1 MKNNQGLQ
9 GHLKRT
15 ISLARMWCQMSYFG
29 PGAGTLVHESNR
41 RITTCNIVKR
51 RQMELVDTMIRRRIS
66 RLCLQETRWLVEKS
80 KRIGKYKLWYTR
92 KIDKKNAG

>member
-1 MKNNQGLQ
+1 
-9 GHLKRT
+9 
-15 ISLARMWCQMSYFG
+15 
-29 PGAGTLVHESNR
+29 
-41 RITTCNIVKR
+41 
-51 RQMELVDTMIRRRIS
+51 MELVDTMIRRRIS